1 LATGDVCWVSRGA
14 MSYVHG
20 VHPISSQPMARGD
33 RTVSLPKYYGKTVA
47 RHCAWCYSSV
57 MPGLPLLRIVVDTN
71 VVFEGLTKQGGAS
84 GLIIDAWLAG
94 LMVICVSTA
103 LAYEYD
109 DVLSRKLSEER
120 WSKLQPLLGQL
131 LSVAQYT
138 NIYFSWRPT
147 SPDAGDDL
155 VIDCAMNAGA
165 IVVTS
170 NIRDFQSAKESL
182 GLRVLTPVQFV
193 SILASGEKS

>member
-1 LATGDVCWVSRGA
+1 
-14 MSYVHG
+14 MS
-20 VHPISSQPMARGD
+20 D
-33 RTVSLPKYYGKTVA
+33 
-47 RHCAWCYSSV
+47 
-57 MPGLPLLRIVVDTN
+57 LPLLRIVVDTN

-94 LMVICVSTA
+94 LMMVCVSNA

-120 WSKLQPLLGQL
+120 WSNLEPVLGQL
-131 LSVAQYT
+131 LNVAQYI

-165 IVVTS
+165 IIVTS
-170 NIRDFQSAKESL
+170 NIRDFRSAKESL
-182 GLRVLTPVQFV
+182 GLQVLTPVQFV
-193 SILASGEKS
+193 SILVSGEKL

>member
-1 LATGDVCWVSRGA
+1 
-14 MSYVHG
+14 MS
-20 VHPISSQPMARGD
+20 
-33 RTVSLPKYYGKTVA
+33 
-47 RHCAWCYSSV
+47 
-57 MPGLPLLRIVVDTN
+57 GLPLLRIVVDTN

-94 LMVICVSTA
+94 LMVVCVSNA

-109 DVLSRKLSEER
+109 DVLSRKLSKER
-120 WSKLQPLLGQL
+120 WNNLQPVLGQL
-131 LSVAQYT
+131 LNVAQYT

-147 SPDAGDDL
+147 SPDASDDL
-155 VIDCAMNAGA
+155 VIDCAMNADA

-170 NIRDFQSAKESL
+170 NIRDFRSAKESL

-193 SILASGEKS
+193 SLLASGEKS

>member
-1 LATGDVCWVSRGA
+1 MTVC
-14 MSYVHG
+14 
-20 VHPISSQPMARGD
+20 IS
-33 RTVSLPKYYGKTVA
+33 
-47 RHCAWCYSSV
+47 
-57 MPGLPLLRIVVDTN
+57 N
-71 VVFEGLTKQGGAS
+71 
-84 GLIIDAWLAG
+84 
-94 LMVICVSTA
+94 A

-120 WSKLQPLLGQL
+120 WGNLQPVLGRL

-138 NIYFSWRPT
+138 SIYFSWRPT

-165 IVVTS
+165 MVVTF

-182 GLRVLTPVQFV
+182 GLRVLTPVQLLGV
-193 SILASGEKS
+193 LASGDKS

>member
-1 LATGDVCWVSRGA
+1 MID
-14 MSYVHG
+14 
-20 VHPISSQPMARGD
+20 
-33 RTVSLPKYYGKTVA
+33 
-47 RHCAWCYSSV
+47 
-57 MPGLPLLRIVVDTN
+57 LPLLRIVVDTN
-71 VVFEGLTKQGGAS
+71 VVFEGLTQQGGAA

-94 LMVICVSTA
+94 LMVVCVSSA

-109 DVLSRKLSEER
+109 DVLSRKLSEQR
-120 WSKLQPLLGQL
+120 WQTLQSVLGQL
-131 LSVAQYT
+131 LNLAQYT

-170 NIRDFQSAKESL
+170 NIRDFRSARESL
-182 GLRVLTPVQFV
+182 GMRVMTPVQFLNL
-193 SILASGEKS
+193 LASGGTP

>member
-1 LATGDVCWVSRGA
+1 
-14 MSYVHG
+14 MS
-20 VHPISSQPMARGD
+20 
-33 RTVSLPKYYGKTVA
+33 
-47 RHCAWCYSSV
+47 
-57 MPGLPLLRIVVDTN
+57 GLPLLLIVVDTN
-71 VVFEGLTKQGGAS
+71 VVFEGLTKQGGAA

-94 LMVICVSTA
+94 LMVVCVSNA

-109 DVLSRKLSEER
+109 DVLSRKLSQER
-120 WSKLQPLLGQL
+120 WSQLRPVLGQL
-131 LSVAQYT
+131 LSIAQYT

-170 NIRDFQSAKESL
+170 NIRDFRSAKESL
-182 GLRVLTPVQFV
+182 GVQVLIPVQFV
-193 SILASGEKS
+193 NILASGEKS

>member
-1 LATGDVCWVSRGA
+1 
-14 MSYVHG
+14 
-20 VHPISSQPMARGD
+20 
-33 RTVSLPKYYGKTVA
+33 
-47 RHCAWCYSSV
+47 
-57 MPGLPLLRIVVDTN
+57 MPGLASLRIVVDTN

-94 LMVICVSTA
+94 LMVTCVSNA
-103 LAYEYD
+103 LAYEYS
-109 DVLSRKLSEER
+109 DVLSRKLLEER
-120 WSKLQPLLGQL
+120 WSRLKPVLGRL
-131 LSVAQYT
+131 LSIAQYT

-147 SPDAGDDL
+147 SPDRGDDL

-170 NIRDFQSAKESL
+170 NIRDFQSARQSL

-193 SILASGEKS
+193 GVLASGENS

>member
-1 LATGDVCWVSRGA
+1 
-14 MSYVHG
+14 
-20 VHPISSQPMARGD
+20 
-33 RTVSLPKYYGKTVA
+33 
-47 RHCAWCYSSV
+47 
-57 MPGLPLLRIVVDTN
+57 MPDLPLLRVVVDTS

-94 LMVICVSTA
+94 LMVVCVSNA
-103 LAYEYD
+103 LGYEYD
-109 DVLSRKLSEER
+109 DVLSRKLSEQR
-120 WSKLQPLLGQL
+120 WSKLQPVLGQL

-170 NIRDFQSAKESL
+170 NIRDFRSAKESL

-193 SILASGEKS
+193 SVLA

>member
-1 LATGDVCWVSRGA
+1 
-14 MSYVHG
+14 M
-20 VHPISSQPMARGD
+20 
-33 RTVSLPKYYGKTVA
+33 
-47 RHCAWCYSSV
+47 
-57 MPGLPLLRIVVDTN
+57 VDTN

-94 LMVICVSTA
+94 LMVVCVSNA

-109 DVLSRKLSEER
+109 DVLSRKLSKER
-120 WSKLQPLLGQL
+120 WNNLQPVLGQL
-131 LSVAQYT
+131 LNVAQYT

-170 NIRDFQSAKESL
+170 NIRDFRSAKESL

-193 SILASGEKS
+193 SLLASGEKS

>member
-1 LATGDVCWVSRGA
+1 
-14 MSYVHG
+14 
-20 VHPISSQPMARGD
+20 
-33 RTVSLPKYYGKTVA
+33 
-47 RHCAWCYSSV
+47 
-57 MPGLPLLRIVVDTN
+57 MPDFSLLRIVADTN

-94 LMVICVSTA
+94 LMVVFVSNA

-120 WSKLQPLLGQL
+120 WSKLQPVLGQL
-131 LSVAQYT
+131 LSIARYT

-147 SPDAGDDL
+147 SPDVGDDL

-170 NIRDFQSAKESL
+170 NIRDFRSAKESL
-182 GLRVLTPVQFV
+182 GLKVLTPVQFV